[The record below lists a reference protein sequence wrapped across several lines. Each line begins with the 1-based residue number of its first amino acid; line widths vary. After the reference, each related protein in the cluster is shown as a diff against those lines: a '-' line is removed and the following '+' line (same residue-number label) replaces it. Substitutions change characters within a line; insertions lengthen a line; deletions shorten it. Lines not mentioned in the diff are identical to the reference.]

1 RVRTRTC
8 YACQWCGHQ
17 KYPMRNTIF
26 EDSATSLRVWFHAFF
41 LMAETRCGIS
51 AKQIERETGVT
62 YKTAWRMANKI
73 RSLLNEDDGE
83 EWPLAGTVEIDE
95 AYWGGKDRWRHKSKK
110 QGRRSEKTPIL

>member
-1 RVRTRTC
+1 
-8 YACQWCGHQ
+8 
-17 KYPMRNTIF
+17 MRGTIF

-41 LMAETRCGIS
+41 LMGETRCGIS

-73 RSLLNEDDGE
+73 RSLLCQDDEE

-95 AYWGGKDRWRHKSKK
+95 AYWGARTSGGTRTRNRGY
-110 QGRRSEKTPIL
+110 GRPRLPSLAWLSAGPRGSPARSSLR